1 LLLQSAGVV
10 KLQHLAIVF
19 SSCILGGNGSCRHVW
34 QSVHEPW
41 VELGC
46 VICWGSCS
54 HATDFTIWM
63 VNRVQFDLSLSLLAA
78 NMLSLAVE
86 NELKL
91 LYVH

>member
-1 LLLQSAGVV
+1 
-10 KLQHLAIVF
+10 
-19 SSCILGGNGSCRHVW
+19 
-34 QSVHEPW
+34 
-41 VELGC
+41 
-46 VICWGSCS
+46 
-54 HATDFTIWM
+54 M